1 MMGAKARV
9 CGANRGTVLAG
20 GLMVTTALAIALV
33 ATPAWAQQA
42 AASTPM
48 IAQLQSERSF
58 DIPAQPLTDALVAFG
73 QQSGIQ
79 VTVDGTVARNVS
91 SPAVRGTMTSEQ
103 ALRRL
108 LAGSGLTYTMSGSTV
123 AIEKPGQKNGDGAT
137 MLGPI
142 TVQADG
148 IPSQAEIGN
157 LPPPYAGGQVATG
170 AKLGLLGNRDFMDTP
185 FNQTSYT
192 SKLIEDQQS
201 RTLGDVLS
209 NDPSVTNAS
218 ATASSGVEGFNI
230 RGFSSS
236 NGDVYFNGLSG
247 IAPTYGSVMSMIGT
261 ERVEVLKGPNA
272 LLNGITPGGSI
283 GGAINIVPKRA
294 GAQPLTEFT
303 PSYGSEGQGG
313 GHIDVGRR
321 FGEDESIGI
330 RLNAL
335 YRNGDTA
342 VDRQSQETRAATLGL
357 DFQGDF
363 IRLSADGGY
372 QFQHTSAIR
381 RALRLAAGV
390 PVPDAP
396 ESRSNYSQPWS
407 FLDVETLYGVV
418 RGEVD
423 IVENLTAYATFGAAR
438 SHFSE
443 LRSAVTVLDAQGTIQ
458 TSAFEI
464 SNRDE
469 KMALEAG
476 LRGSLAT
483 GFVHHDMTLANTISW
498 EEGGTA
504 TGSGVVLPNSNLY
517 DSAIFPKPSF
527 AVLPPDPGDSPKWLE
542 QQNSS
547 LAAADTMSV
556 LDERIQ
562 LTVGVRYQQVNAD
575 NFDTT
580 TGARTSA
587 YDENAITPAV
597 GLIVKPLDHL
607 SLYANYIEGLS
618 PGSVAPTTAANAGE
632 IFPPTKT
639 KQHEIGVKF
648 DFGQLATTLSAF
660 QIAQPNA
667 FLDPTSNLFGVDG
680 EQRNR
685 GVELSVFG
693 EVTSD
698 VRVLGGVTYLDAELT
713 KTQGGV
719 NNGNQPAGVPKVRVT
734 AGLEWDTPFAPGLT
748 LSARG
753 IYNGS
758 SYLDQA
764 NTLKLPAWSR
774 FDLGARYSLKVYD
787 TPVVVRANVLNIFD
801 NDYWDAGGL
810 SLSEPRTFL
819 LSATVDF

>member
-1 MMGAKARV
+1 M
-9 CGANRGTVLAG
+9 
-20 GLMVTTALAIALV
+20 
-33 ATPAWAQQA
+33 
-42 AASTPM
+42 
-48 IAQLQSERSF
+48 
-58 DIPAQPLTDALVAFG
+58 
-73 QQSGIQ
+73 
-79 VTVDGTVARNVS
+79 
-91 SPAVRGTMTSEQ
+91 
-103 ALRRL
+103 
-108 LAGSGLTYTMSGSTV
+108 
-123 AIEKPGQKNGDGAT
+123 
-137 MLGPI
+137 
-142 TVQADG
+142 
-148 IPSQAEIGN
+148 
-157 LPPPYAGGQVATG
+157 
-170 AKLGLLGNRDFMDTP
+170 MDTP
-185 FNQTSYT
+185 FNQTNYT

-247 IAPTYGSVMSMIGT
+247 IAPTYGSIMSMIGT

-294 GAQPLTEFT
+294 GAQPLTQFT
-303 PSYGSEGQGG
+303 PSYGSDGQGG

-321 FGEDESIGI
+321 FGEDKSIGV
-330 RLNAL
+330 RLNAF
-335 YRNGDTA
+335 YRNGDNA
-342 VDRQSQETRAATLGL
+342 VERQSQETRVATLGL

-381 RALRLAAGV
+381 RALRLATGV

-438 SHFSE
+438 SHFHE
-443 LRSAVTVLDAQGTIQ
+443 LRSAVTVLDALGTIQ

-469 KMALEAG
+469 KMALETG

-483 GFVHHDMTLANTISW
+483 GFVHHDLTLANTISW

-547 LAAADTMSV
+547 LAVSDTMSV

-562 LTVGVRYQQVNAD
+562 LTVGIRHQQVNAD

-580 TGARTSA
+580 TGARASA

-597 GLIVKPLDHL
+597 GLIVKPLDQI
-607 SLYANYIEGLS
+607 SIYANYIEGLS

-632 IFPPTKT
+632 VFPPTKT
-639 KQHEIGVKF
+639 KQHEVGVKF
-648 DFGQLATTLSAF
+648 DFGRLATTLSAF

-719 NNGNQPAGVPKVRVT
+719 NNGNEPAGVPKVRVT

-764 NTLKLPAWSR
+764 NTLKISAWSR
-774 FDLGARYSLKVYD
+774 FDLGARYSLEVYG